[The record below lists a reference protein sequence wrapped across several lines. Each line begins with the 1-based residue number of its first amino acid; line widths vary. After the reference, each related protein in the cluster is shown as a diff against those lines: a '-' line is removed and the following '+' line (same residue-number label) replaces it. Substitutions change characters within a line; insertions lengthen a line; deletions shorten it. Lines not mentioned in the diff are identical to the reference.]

1 MLNSLAPG
9 GLHHPLRHTARKRL
23 AAEEDQGVTI
33 GMNDVA
39 VNRRMLVAV
48 DANPPVA
55 GSEKDAHAH
64 SIGNITPYRKMPG
77 VSRE

>member
-1 MLNSLAPG
+1 
-9 GLHHPLRHTARKRL
+9 
-23 AAEEDQGVTI
+23 
-33 GMNDVA
+33 MNDVA

-55 GSEKDAHAH
+55 GSEKDAHTY
-64 SIGNITPYRKMPG
+64 SVGNITPYRKMPG